1 MRAFQLAWDILNI
14 TSTHFSTWWKNMKIV
29 FYTAGGTIDK
39 IYFDTKSKYEVGES
53 ILGEILREGNVTIEH
68 ESKVIMQKDSLDL
81 TDEDRQTIY
90 AAIDREPNRYIILT
104 HGTDTMVTTAK
115 HLAPIQN
122 KVVVLTGSMSPAR
135 FRSSDA
141 SFNIACAIGAVQ
153 TLSDGIYICMNGRI
167 FTPENVVKNVE
178 KSVFETP
185 EK

>member
-1 MRAFQLAWDILNI
+1 
-14 TSTHFSTWWKNMKIV
+14 MKIV

-39 IYFDTKSKYEVGES
+39 IYFDAKSKYEVGES
-53 ILGEILREGNVTIEH
+53 ILGEILREGNVTFTH

-81 TDEDRQTIY
+81 TDQDRDTIFRVIN
-90 AAIDREPNRYIILT
+90 AEPNRHIILT

-115 HLAPIQN
+115 HLANIHN

-153 TLSDGIYICMNGRI
+153 TLADGVYICMNGRI
-167 FTPENVVKNVE
+167 FTPDNVAKNLEKGIFENL
-178 KSVFETP
+178 S
-185 EK
+185 